1 MALATACQTSTQV
14 AFVNPTDQPLFVEVN
29 EHPAFEVPANGSA
42 SAPMPS
48 LDRLQ
53 PMTVIARDA
62 HGATVFS
69 VATSLPRIEAAGNR
83 VELKATGEKFDPYA
97 RPYPGLPN
105 LN

>member
-1 MALATACQTSTQV
+1 
-14 AFVNPTDQPLFVEVN
+14 VEVN
-29 EHPAFEVPANGSA
+29 EHPAFAVPANGTA

-69 VATSLPRIEAAGNR
+69 ITTSLPRIEADGNR
-83 VELKATGEKFDPYA
+83 VELKGTGEKFDPYA
-97 RPYPGLPN
+97 QPHPGLPTYN
-105 LN
+105 